1 MIVNVLELIWKW
13 PDVFAFYQT
22 AFTNKKD
29 FGKEERKAAWA
40 TQQRTLHGLQSIE
53 TKMFSEKG
61 TFRDISIMAEEAKRR
76 AEIARLVFLL
86 KLYVWNKLQIK
97 MTLKSK
103 WLLELFINS
112 IQFKIL
118 IHLLVLHFVRLKYMF
133 NA

>member
-1 MIVNVLELIWKW
+1 MTYLLLDPLK
-13 PDVFAFYQT
+13 FAVRYALHGGAWALVVDQKT

-76 AEIARLVFLL
+76 AEIARLRELH
-86 KLYVWNKLQIK
+86 
-97 MTLKSK
+97 TLKGVDAQKSPGARCRLVIR
-103 WLLELFINS
+103 WRWVE
-112 IQFKIL
+112 
-118 IHLLVLHFVRLKYMF
+118 LVLLDC
-133 NA
+133 